1 MALPK
6 PSWPILVIWPAA
18 SVGALFCCGQGFVS
32 KPCGAYP
39 DAYARPDE
47 SLGLEQHLGKA
58 VGVLATG
65 SHLPAI
71 IAGG

>member
-1 MALPK
+1 LWTGVCK
-6 PSWPILVIWPAA
+6 QTLRR
-18 SVGALFCCGQGFVS
+18 LT
-32 KPCGAYP
+32 P

-58 VGVLATG
+58 VAVLATG